1 MSELA
6 EQIQQLIDGSAPPV
20 TISEVEDKRAELRQ
34 SAKAEGHVRVGGAWR
49 RTALRPLATAAAIIA
64 LVATGTFLVLANDS
78 GVHRSKSA
86 QTHHQ
91 RSAKWQ
97 LAAELSSASYQLATG
112 NPGGGVS
119 EVGCGGS
126 TCFLS
131 TYYGVGGNTSL
142 TGATYVSHDA
152 GHTWNPSIL
161 PSGVAMAT
169 SVSCISSTTCAAGGG
184 LLDPASGDPAAK
196 KEMRDPE
203 LLTTND
209 AGATWTMH
217 AVPIPPNVQQLPAYG
232 SLPAETT
239 YWPAVVDAV
248 SCTAPDVCNVMAH
261 VLNNNDQTAGIIP
274 DSVLFLRT
282 TDGGTKWSSTTLPE
296 TTVESGYEEQVP
308 NGNGAA
314 LACPTET
321 QCVAV
326 SVLAG
331 FNSNQGFVDVWRTTN
346 AGGSWQETQIPDVHQ
361 VFPGITCPDTSECWI
376 PTGNGVLRSVDGGRS
391 WTAVTTPSIPTQ
403 QGPPSDAWQS
413 IGCTS
418 VTDCVLGGPGMIATT
433 DGGASWK
440 AVTLPSSV
448 GNVPS
453 VSCELQGSCIA
464 FAQSVPS
471 PGQTFVPNGGSMILT
486 NGANFPA
493 KSQPSATG
501 PA

>member
-6 EQIQQLIDGSAPPV
+6 EQIQQLIDGSAPTV
-20 TISEVEDKRAELRQ
+20 TIGEVEAKRAELSR
-34 SAKAEGHVRVGGAWR
+34 SVKAEGHVRVGGAWR
-49 RTALRPLATAAAIIA
+49 RPALRPLATAGIIIA
-64 LVATGTFLVLANDS
+64 LVATGTSVVLANDN

-86 QTHHQ
+86 QTHQ
-91 RSAKWQ
+91 QQSARWQ

-152 GHTWNPSIL
+152 GHTWIPSIL
-161 PSGVAMAT
+161 PAGVAMAT
-169 SVSCISSTTCAAGGG
+169 SVSCVSSTSCAAGGG

-217 AVPIPPNVQQLPAYG
+217 EVPIPPDVQQLPAYG

-261 VLNNNDQTAGIIP
+261 ALNDNDQTAGIIP

-282 TDGGTKWSSTTLPE
+282 TDGGITWSSTTLPE
-296 TTVESGYEEQVP
+296 TTGESGFEEQVP

-314 LACPTET
+314 LACPSET

-331 FNSNQGFVDVWRTTN
+331 FISNQGFVDVWRTTN
-346 AGGSWQETQIPDVHQ
+346 AGVSWQETQIPDVHQ
-361 VFPGITCPDTSECWI
+361 VFPGITCPGTSECWI
-376 PTGNGVLRSVDGGRS
+376 PTGSGVLRSVDGGSS
-391 WTAVTTPSIPTQ
+391 WTAITTPSVPTQ
-403 QGPPSDAWQS
+403 EGPPSDAWQS
-413 IGCTS
+413 VGCTS
-418 VTDCVLGGPGMIATT
+418 VTDCVLGGPGMIATSN
-433 DGGASWK
+433 GGASWK
-440 AVTLPSSV
+440 SVTLSGSV

-453 VSCELQGSCIA
+453 VSCELHGSCIA

-471 PGQTFVPNGGSMILT
+471 PGQAFVPNGGSMILT
-486 NGANFPA
+486 NGATFPVGS
-493 KSQPSATG
+493 KSSPAG